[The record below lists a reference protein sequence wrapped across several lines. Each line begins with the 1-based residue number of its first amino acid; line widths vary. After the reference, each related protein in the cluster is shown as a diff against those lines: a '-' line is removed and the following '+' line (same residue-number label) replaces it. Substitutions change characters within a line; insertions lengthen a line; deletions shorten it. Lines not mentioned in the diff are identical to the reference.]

1 MKLYFPVADLL
12 LSNREALLP
21 LVDGVEY
28 KGTKFE
34 LPTDKP
40 GLCHSYINFAHSE
53 AVTTISKHRLIEF
66 MQANNVSGLSFHT
79 GSSTARFDIVYFDIA
94 FFAVNSCEPMAEREF
109 WDNTA
114 RSIGFV
120 RERVRLAG
128 AENLDY
134 MPGGAYEYICEPEF
148 ISEFVERYDLP
159 FLFDIGHAEVAA
171 AALGYT
177 IRDYVERL
185 PLSRT
190 REVHI
195 HRPYPLEGR
204 LVDLH
209 LVPGEAEFELLDYVL
224 GIAAPEVLTVECY
237 ADIETIIELLHK
249 VRSKYCSEG

>member
-1 MKLYFPVADLL
+1 
-12 LSNREALLP
+12 
-21 LVDGVEY
+21 VD
-28 KGTKFE
+28 
-34 LPTDKP
+34 
-40 GLCHSYINFAHSE
+40 
-53 AVTTISKHRLIEF
+53 
-66 MQANNVSGLSFHT
+66 GLSFHI
-79 GSSTARFDIVYFDIA
+79 GSSTARFDVVYFDVE
-94 FFAVNSCEPMAEREF
+94 FFLRNSCAPMAAREF

-120 RERVRLAG
+120 RERVPLVG

-134 MPGGAYEYICEPEF
+134 MPGGAYEYICEPDF

-159 FLFDIGHAEVAA
+159 FLLDIGHAEVSA

-190 REVHI
+190 REVHL

-209 LVPGEAEFELLDYVL
+209 LLPGAAEFELLDYVMEL
-224 GIAAPEVLTVECY
+224 AAPEILTVECY
-237 ADIETIIELLHK
+237 GDIESIVDLLHC
-249 VRSKYCSEG
+249 VRSEYCSDME